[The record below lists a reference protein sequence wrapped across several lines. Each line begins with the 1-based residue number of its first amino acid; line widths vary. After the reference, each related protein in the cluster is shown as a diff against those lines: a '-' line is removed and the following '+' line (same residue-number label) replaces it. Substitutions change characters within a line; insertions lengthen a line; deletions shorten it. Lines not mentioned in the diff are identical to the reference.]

1 MAYTIPKNHVLTYAP
16 EALRSF
22 SVYGFEWIDNLHFL
36 ADPEDFIDD
45 GVDAFLFIAKEMFT
59 EAGWAGDG
67 DIRLLWLPP
76 FAFPL
81 ALGIPPE
88 GIVLWHVK
96 QEEDGE
102 SFILSPIK
110 LPFEEFSYEGAA

>member
-1 MAYTIPKNHVLTYAP
+1 MAYTIPKHQVLSYAP

-36 ADPEDFIDD
+36 ADPTDFIAD
-45 GVDAFLFIAKEMFT
+45 GVEAFIQVANEMFA
-59 EAGWAGDG
+59 EAGWAGNG
-67 DIRLLWLPP
+67 DIRLMWLPS

-81 ALGIPPE
+81 ALGIPPK

-96 QEEDGE
+96 QQEDGV
-102 SFILSPIK
+102 SFILSPIE
-110 LPFEEFSYEGAA
+110 LPFEEFRHKAD